1 MIAKTRMLLYLKVHR
16 AKPQRDEPCS
26 AGCAHYRIHR
36 KEYQTYTL
44 VELWVLFGSCIY
56 RSKLCEFERS
66 VALEQNAIQ
75 PDSLT
80 TPGNVVI
87 SSVQHLSNVAPLSS
101 IAR

>member
-1 MIAKTRMLLYLKVHR
+1 MLLYLKVHR

-75 PDSLT
+75 PVEMRSAICGVETEVRL
-80 TPGNVVI
+80 I
-87 SSVQHLSNVAPLSS
+87 
-101 IAR
+101 R